1 MLHVERNNDVL
12 LFLLKLLIENV
23 LKAKKKT
30 KYATVNSGDDF
41 CSFPEEGRGAILF
54 GICAHLYLMI
64 KLNIL

>member
-1 MLHVERNNDVL
+1 MLHVECNNYVL

-41 CSFPEEGRGAILF
+41 CSFPEGRGAILF